1 MFDLNWSKG
10 RAYIRHGV
18 KTNGKWIF
26 GPVKSLGKISR
37 EEARK
42 RLEEFKEKMELPKE
56 CFVLI
61 YADPPWRY
69 DFSKSK
75 SRAIES
81 HYQSM
86 DLEDICKLKIPAKED
101 CVLFLWATAPKIQE
115 ALKVIESWGFTYK
128 TNFVWVKDKI
138 GMGYHVRGRH
148 ELLFIGTKGKGR
160 LPAVTEKWESV
171 IFAARGKHSQKPRIV
186 YDIIE
191 GAYPNCKYLELF
203 ARDKRNGWIS
213 WGNEI

>member
-1 MFDLNWSKG
+1 LASIKSIKNNWYICDSKG
-10 RAYIRHGV
+10 KYIKPIGAKAEFTKEQADKIANDWEKRNN
-18 KTNGKWIF
+18 TPLPNGIF
-26 GPVKSLGKISR
+26 DIIL
-37 EEARK
+37 
-42 RLEEFKEKMELPKE
+42 
-56 CFVLI
+56 
-61 YADPPWRY
+61 ADPPWRY

-86 DLEDICKLKIPAKED
+86 DLKDICILDVPAGENS
-101 CVLFLWATAPKIQE
+101 VLFLWATAPKIIE
-115 ALKVIESWGFTYK
+115 ALKVMESWGFTYK
-128 TNFVWVKDKI
+128 TNLVWIKDKI

-160 LPAVTEKWESV
+160 LPAATEKWESV
-171 IFAARGKHSQKPRIV
+171 IFAARREHSCKPTII

-203 ARDKRNGWIS
+203 ARERREHWVS
-213 WGNEI
+213 WGDEL